1 MYLEFC
7 GHCQKFLTSAHF
19 LVIPK
24 FSMEGGNGSEVE
36 REEDDSVS
44 DILQDRFRLSAI
56 SIAENEGS
64 VCQRDTLC
72 TAAWLLMY

>member
-1 MYLEFC
+1 
-7 GHCQKFLTSAHF
+7 
-19 LVIPK
+19 
-24 FSMEGGNGSEVE
+24 MEGGNGNEVE

-44 DILQDRFRLSAI
+44 DILQDRFRLSAV